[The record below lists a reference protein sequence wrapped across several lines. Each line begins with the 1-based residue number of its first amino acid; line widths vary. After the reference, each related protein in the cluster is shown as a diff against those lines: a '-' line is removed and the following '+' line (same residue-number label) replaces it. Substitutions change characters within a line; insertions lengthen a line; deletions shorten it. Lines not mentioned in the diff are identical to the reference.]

1 MLAPQGIRVVL
12 GLFSGIWLPMMQAA
26 PATVK
31 VAMPALS
38 PGAASRLILHFD
50 SLQLPPN
57 SSGVVRVFADL
68 PDADSNTKP
77 EGEHFLGYF
86 TVLPKNSV
94 EAARGIQRNSA
105 TLDLSDKAKQLAGKK
120 EVTLTIVPLGGT
132 SAPSVRGEAPPQS
145 KPKFGRVYVA
155 KE

>member
-1 MLAPQGIRVVL
+1 MGLA
-12 GLFSGIWLPMMQAA
+12 MMQAA

-31 VAMPALS
+31 VAIPALS
-38 PGAASRLILHFD
+38 QSADRKLILHMD
-50 SLQLPPN
+50 NLQLPPN

-68 PDADSNTKP
+68 PGADATTEP

-105 TLDLSDKAKQLAGKK
+105 TLDLSPKANLLAGKK

-132 SAPSVRGEAPPQS
+132 SVPSVRGQS
-145 KPKFGRVYVA
+145 TAETKPKFGRVYVA
-155 KE
+155 KD